1 MSAQRHIK
9 FYLEILNKK
18 DKRTWITLEQRKRSK
33 NSISACRLSEHCFFL
48 LLNHNFFSDLLLTS
62 WHFHWGQGKE
72 TGNRKREVFF
82 FFYYHLTLPW
92 YASEWVNRQWL
103 KQMESGPYHQ
113 HQLSKRNNSQLQ
125 RKQIQNKNHHWSKQ
139 NVSVIKLAV
148 MVCVSHGNFP
158 LHRLSSSGWSPLCSS
173 LGFHLMAITP
183 AVFMTNAHN

>member
-48 LLNHNFFSDLLLTS
+48 LLNHI
-62 WHFHWGQGKE
+62 
-72 TGNRKREVFF
+72 FF
-82 FFYYHLTLPW
+82 FRPFINLMTFPLYYHLTLPW